1 MIQTFNNDVLTM
13 LEFIASHN
21 TPEQIQEADES
32 LPDKDAVQQ
41 KSFTLLRQY
50 LEQRKQ

>member
-21 TPEQIQEADES
+21 TPEQIQEADQAIPE
-32 LPDKDAVQQ
+32 KDEIQEQ
-41 KSFTLLRQY
+41 SFALLKQFV
-50 LEQRKQ
+50 EQRK